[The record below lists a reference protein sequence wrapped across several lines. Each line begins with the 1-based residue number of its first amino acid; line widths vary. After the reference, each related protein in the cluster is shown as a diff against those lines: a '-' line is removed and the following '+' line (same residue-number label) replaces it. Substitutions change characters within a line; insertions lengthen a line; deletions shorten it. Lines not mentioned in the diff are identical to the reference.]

1 MAIVSNADILLQ
13 LDGLIAS
20 RKGSLREL
28 YSDLANVS
36 ALLATYIEDLNWIG
50 FYLVQDES
58 SLILGPFQGKVACT
72 TIPYGKGV
80 CGTAWKEKRVMV
92 VPDVEAF
99 EGHIVCDSA
108 SRSEVVVPIIK
119 GDKVVAVLDADS
131 PKLARFTPN
140 EVELL
145 EAVAQRLA
153 PLF

>member
-1 MAIVSNADILLQ
+1 MLNADLLLQ
-13 LDGLIAS
+13 LDGLIGTQ
-20 RKGSLREL
+20 KGSLQEL
-28 YSDLANVS
+28 YCDLANVS
-36 ALLATYIEDLNWIG
+36 ALLAANLEDLNWIG

-72 TIPYGKGV
+72 AIPYGKGV

-99 EGHIVCDSA
+99 EGHIVCDPA

-119 GDKVVAVLDADS
+119 GDRVVGVLDADS
-131 PKLARFTPN
+131 PKVARFTPK